1 MSPVGISPELDH
13 WRNCVEGRKFV
24 WLHCP
29 PWDGVWTRQNHFAR
43 RLAAL
48 GAEVL
53 YVESPRGWGSQLRRE
68 GLRALRSSSLPD
80 VREVEPGLHVMASR
94 PTAPGSMLSDAV
106 ARWNAR
112 QAARGVQRWLQSRD
126 WSEWVAWCRVPKS
139 VFYLDALDPAA
150 VVYDVTDDYELY
162 ARSERER
169 RLVEQRERALAKRA
183 DVVFVTAEG
192 LLEKPTLR
200 EQRPVLIPNG
210 VDTALFEAAADP
222 TGSVAPAI
230 AAVSSPVIGYV
241 GLTSHWMDFDLLRQ
255 LGDQWPDHIV
265 MVGPIQPEVEAEA
278 RSIPGVRWVGFVPH
292 TELASVLRGFDV
304 CILPHVVN
312 ELRRK
317 ANPLKIWEYLATGKP
332 FVSVDLPALAPIRSH
347 VRVASSPE
355 DFVSLVSDALS
366 EAEDQD
372 SAVARQ
378 KAART
383 YSWDRLTKD
392 AIECMSNNHL
402 I

>member
-1 MSPVGISPELDH
+1 MKALELSDELEA
-13 WRNCVEGRKFV
+13 WRDQVEGRRFV

-68 GLRALRSSSLPD
+68 GLRALRVSSRD

-94 PTAPGSMLSDAV
+94 PTVPGSMLSDAV

-112 QAARGVQRWLQSRD
+112 RAARGVQRWLQSRD

-139 VFYLDALDPAA
+139 VFYLDALEPAA

-192 LLEKPTLR
+192 LLQKPTLR
-200 EQRPVLIPNG
+200 EQCPVLIPNG

-222 TGSVAPAI
+222 KEPIAPAI
-230 AAVSSPVIGYV
+230 ASVPRPVIGYV
-241 GLTSHWMDFDLLRQ
+241 GLTAHWMDFNLLRQ
-255 LGDQWPDHIV
+255 LGKRWPGHVV

-304 CILPHVVN
+304 CILPHVVS
-312 ELRRK
+312 ELRKK

-332 FVSVDLPALAPIRSH
+332 FVSVDLPALAPAGNL
-347 VRVASSPE
+347 VRIAHSPDHFVAQ
-355 DFVSLVSDALS
+355 VQKALG
-366 EAEDQD
+366 ETIGDDQ
-372 SAVARQ
+372 AVERRRVARQ
-378 KAART
+378 F
-383 YSWDRLTKD
+383 SWDRLTSRALD
-392 AIECMSNNHL
+392 CVSSHL
-402 I
+402 S